1 MKKLFCLS
9 VAVLAFSFQGSV
21 SAKGLPGKPLSA
33 DEVVNNFCSEAKDL
47 NVKNDAQLAE
57 MVRSYMAELDAP
69 TMDQIIALSQ
79 IAVDLEDGDDLDD
92 ICDD

>member
-9 VAVLAFSFQGSV
+9 VAVLAFGFQGSV
-21 SAKGLPGKPLSA
+21 SAKSLPGQSLSA
-33 DEVVNNFCSEAKDL
+33 DEVVKNFCSEAKDL

-57 MVRSYMAELDAP
+57 MVRSYIAELDTP

-79 IAVDLEDGDDLDD
+79 IAVDLEDGDDLED